1 MERKKVEDSKCSK
14 QTNQKKKRE
23 RERNHLPAIL
33 HLQSNLILLRNI
45 CHYHSHFPGIEADT
59 NKI

>member
-14 QTNQKKKRE
+14 QINKKKK

-45 CHYHSHFPGIEADT
+45 FHYHSHFPGIEADT

>member
-14 QTNQKKKRE
+14 QTHQKKKKKN
-23 RERNHLPAIL
+23 RNHLPAIL

-45 CHYHSHFPGIEADT
+45 FHYHSHFPGIEADT